1 MHEGKTYRVC
11 DCMNATF
18 KWGAV
23 SSNGI
28 CWGSIWCI
36 LPSPIIYGGKKLFVH
51 QSWVARNPAL
61 ARRTWQLSCE
71 MLVSL
76 SSPLSSRFF
85 WFFFGAFFGPC
96 VPIALKKKTTLCTP
110 AKNDIEIR
118 FPYSTDRF
126 VIRIHNWHFNSFWI
140 QTLQRLVASVS
151 RPTHLIPCFLQ
162 AFVRIACTL
171 TSHYTT
177 FVDNY
182 WT

>member
-1 MHEGKTYRVC
+1 MMHEGKTYRVC

-23 SSNGI
+23 SSNGT

-36 LPSPIIYGGKKLFVH
+36 LRSPIIYGGKKLFVH

-85 WFFFGAFFGPC
+85 YFSS
-96 VPIALKKKTTLCTP
+96 ALSLALCADSTKEKGHTLYSCKKWYRNQVSLF
-110 AKNDIEIR
+110 NRSIR
-118 FPYSTDRF
+118 NKDS
-126 VIRIHNWHFNSFWI
+126 
-140 QTLQRLVASVS
+140 
-151 RPTHLIPCFLQ
+151 
-162 AFVRIACTL
+162 
-171 TSHYTT
+171 
-177 FVDNY
+177 
-182 WT
+182 